1 MERSYNDASFPP
13 YGPWDRRLTEAVCPT
28 LSPVRVLH
36 DNPWFTV
43 RQRGSFYTAE
53 YHMPQVIVLPV
64 VEDREFVMVRVK
76 RPVLNDATLEL
87 PAGGCET
94 GEVAEASAARELAEE
109 AGIAITNLSR
119 LQPMPPLAMSPN
131 RMPLLVHV
139 FRIDLSRDEFEQRN
153 PHDHEIES
161 VELIPFKE
169 AVRLMATGGIY
180 VAGIV
185 AIVSTY
191 LLSRKQAY

>member
-1 MERSYNDASFPP
+1 MEKSYNDASFPP
-13 YGPWDRRLTEAVCPT
+13 HGPWDRRLTEAECPT
-28 LSPVRVLH
+28 LSPIKVLH
-36 DNPWFTV
+36 ENPWFTV

-76 RPVLNDATLEL
+76 RPVLNDPTLEL
-87 PAGGCET
+87 PAGGCEV
-94 GEVAEASAARELAEE
+94 GETAEASAARELAEE
-109 AGIAITNLSR
+109 AGIAITDLSR
-119 LQPMPPLAMSPN
+119 LTPMPPLSTSPN
-131 RMPLLVHV
+131 RMPLLVYV
-139 FRIDLSRDEFEQRN
+139 FRIDLNRDEFERRK

-161 VELIPFKE
+161 VKLVPFDE
-169 AVRLMATGGIY
+169 AIRLMATGGIY

-191 LLSRKQAY
+191 LLSRKQPI